1 MDRINYESLKNAVS
15 TLNKFTNPDFFPASK
30 GILTS
35 LQGEV
40 LKEREV
46 IDGIKSI
53 LHSQVAERNAQLI
66 QEAEKDLE
74 RAGRCLE
81 SISVEGLFVRDEA
94 HESAIKAE
102 NEFRIAESMR
112 ARKSRCI
119 TVTSGEVIQP
129 RSLLERR
136 RDRGPLSGGD
146 LGHKTGNR
154 VFEPYQPRA
163 HKS

>member
-1 MDRINYESLKNAVS
+1 M
-15 TLNKFTNPDFFPASK
+15 
-30 GILTS
+30 
-35 LQGEV
+35 
-40 LKEREV
+40 